1 MTTTTRQ
8 MNVLIT
14 GASRGIGR
22 ALVAEYACQG
32 ARVLAV
38 ARTPADLIGT
48 TRTSVEWIAAD
59 LARPAEWDRV
69 IQVVRGS
76 GLMFDLVVNN
86 AGIQMAA
93 DLTSDPVDTVR
104 TSLETEL
111 ALNLAAPIALC
122 HGLMPFVRRP
132 GGTIV
137 NVTSLVSRQPK
148 PSAPVYSASKAG
160 LASFTRS
167 LRRQVSAEGIC
178 IVEAVP
184 PLVATDMTE
193 GRGNNKLSPQAMA
206 HAIAEGVARGRTT
219 IAPGLSSRFLLL
231 NRLLPGFAAALL
243 ARA

>member
-1 MTTTTRQ
+1 MTATTQQ

-22 ALVAEYACQG
+22 ALVAEYAGRG

-38 ARTPADLIGT
+38 ARTPANLIGEP
-48 TRTSVEWIAAD
+48 RTNVGWIAAD
-59 LARPAEWDRV
+59 LARPAGWDHV
-69 IQVVRGS
+69 IRAVRES
-76 GLMFDLVVNN
+76 GMTLDLLVNN
-86 AGIQMAA
+86 AGIQMAL
-93 DLTSDPVDTVR
+93 DLRSAPDDAIR
-104 TSLETEL
+104 ASIETEL

-122 HGLMPFVRRP
+122 HGLMPYLRRP

-167 LRRQVSAEGIC
+167 LRRQLAADGVRV
-178 IVEAVP
+178 VEAVP
-184 PLVATDMTE
+184 PLVATDMTD
-193 GRGNNKLSPQAMA
+193 GRGSNKLTPEAMA
-206 HAIAEGVARGRTT
+206 DAIVAGVARGKTT
-219 IAPGLSSRFLLL
+219 IAPGLSSKVLVL
-231 NRLLPGFAAALL
+231 NRLLPGFTADLL